1 MNYQNNTEPKK
12 GLYNSV
18 DIAPCDDMV
27 IQSDFFQSK
36 TKMT

>member
-1 MNYQNNTEPKK
+1 MIYQNNAKPKK

-18 DIAPCDDMV
+18 DIAQCDDIV